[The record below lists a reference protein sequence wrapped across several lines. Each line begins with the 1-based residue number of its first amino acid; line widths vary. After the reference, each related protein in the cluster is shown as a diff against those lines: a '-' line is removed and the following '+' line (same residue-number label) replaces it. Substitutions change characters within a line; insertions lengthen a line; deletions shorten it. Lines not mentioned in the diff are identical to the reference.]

1 MSNTSIRIVFA
12 LSAALALAACTTQ
25 NPNAAPMVGSA
36 DIGANTAPR
45 GTPEFCRR
53 YAAQTAT
60 NTYGTNSDVGADSG
74 AEQQSRI
81 SGDAAYRRCLAG
93 RTS

>member
-1 MSNTSIRIVFA
+1 MKTI
-12 LSAALALAACTTQ
+12 AALAALLALAGCTSMD
-25 NPNAAPMVGSA
+25 PNAAPMVGSA
-36 DIGANTAPR
+36 DISANTAQR

-60 NTYGTNSDVGADSG
+60 SVYGTDSDVGADSG